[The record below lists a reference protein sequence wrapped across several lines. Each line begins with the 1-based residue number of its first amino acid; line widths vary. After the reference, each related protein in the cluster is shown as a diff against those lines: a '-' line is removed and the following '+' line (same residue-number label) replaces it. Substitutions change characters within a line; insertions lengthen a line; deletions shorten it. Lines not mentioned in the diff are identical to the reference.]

1 MNEIRGVI
9 TAMATPFEEAG
20 GVDEAAA
27 RRLAAH
33 LVEHGSHGVVV
44 AGSSGEAAT
53 LDDGEHIAL
62 LAAIVDEIGGEA
74 TVICG
79 TGTNDTR
86 HSVELTKAAAEA
98 GADGALVVTPYY
110 NKPTF
115 PGICAHYEAIAAA
128 VPGLPLIAYNIPS
141 RVVINVGPAELAELA
156 KIDSVVAVKQA
167 NNDELEPIE
176 GMALLA
182 GNDDVFLRTLELGG
196 AGGILVASHVVG
208 DAMREIWDAAQTGDL
223 ERAREIDAELRP
235 ALRRDGL
242 RHQPDPAEGGAGD
255 DRVDPPRRP
264 ATAAGRSR
272 RRAAGD
278 RTGSARRGRRS
289 GGLLTRWPAK
299 LRVLPLGG
307 LGEIGK
313 NMTVVE
319 YDGPD
324 RRRRHRPDVPDRRD
338 ARHRPGPARLLLP
351 ARPG

>member
-1 MNEIRGVI
+1 MSEIRGVI
-9 TAMATPFEEAG
+9 TAMATPFDERG

-33 LVEHGSHGVVV
+33 LIEHGSHGVVV

-53 LDDGEHIAL
+53 LDDEEHIAL

-86 HSVELTKAAAEA
+86 HSVELTRAAAEA

-115 PGICAHYEAIAAA
+115 AGIHAHYEAIAAA

-141 RVVINVGPAELAELA
+141 RVVINVSPAELAELA

-167 NNDELEPIE
+167 NNDDLEPIE

-208 DAMREIWDAAQTGDL
+208 ERMREVWDAVQAGDL
-223 ERAREIDAELRP
+223 ARAREIDAELRP
-235 ALRRDGL
+235 AYDAMGFVTNPIPLKAALEMTGLIPHGGL
-242 RHQPDPAEGGAGD
+242 R
-255 DRVDPPRRP
+255 
-264 ATAAGRSR
+264 
-272 RRAAGD
+272 
-278 RTGSARRGRRS
+278 
-289 GGLLTRWPAK
+289 
-299 LRVLPLGG
+299 LPLFE
-307 LGEIGK
+307 LDADQRA
-313 NMTVVE
+313 TVRE
-319 YDGPD
+319 AL
-324 RRRRHRPDVPDRRD
+324 D
-338 ARHRPGPARLLLP
+338 AVGIAVDS
-351 ARPG
+351 